1 MQWKLEMRM
10 PVDKQKGGFRTPDQH
25 CRGTKRCSVRPKRL
39 RPPIRSAASNQLS
52 TMLFRGFDSCLR
64 EVVRSVLF
72 FPSRTLRDFRSRLAI
87 ASLASISSPLGT
99 SFLVQLGLLV
109 AMLITTCGPDSP
121 STL

>member
-1 MQWKLEMRM
+1 M
-10 PVDKQKGGFRTPDQH
+10 
-25 CRGTKRCSVRPKRL
+25 
-39 RPPIRSAASNQLS
+39 
-52 TMLFRGFDSCLR
+52 
-64 EVVRSVLF
+64 RSVLF